1 MTKGRAAEI
10 VRSTKETRIRASL
23 LVDGGGE
30 HSIDTPCKVLNHL
43 LSSMAKFSSFDV
55 EVKAR
60 NVIEVDEHHIV
71 EDVAI
76 CLGQALDRALG
87 QRIGL
92 TRFGFAITPMD
103 ECLVL
108 SSVDLSGRGGCY
120 PRLGFRATRIG
131 DLSTSLIPHFF
142 TSFASNG
149 RLNLHLGIMRK
160 GDDHHMAEALF
171 KSVGLSLFTASRISR
186 KGPPS
191 TKGEL

>member
-1 MTKGRAAEI
+1 MPKGRAAD
-10 VRSTKETRIRASL
+10 VLRSTKETKINLSL
-23 LVDGGGE
+23 LLDGEGE
-30 HSIDTPCKVLNHL
+30 HAIDTPCKILNHL
-43 LSSMAKFSSFDV
+43 LSSTVKFGSFDLK
-55 EVKAR
+55 VKAR
-60 NVIEVDEHHIV
+60 NLIEADEHHIV

-76 CLGQALDRALG
+76 CFGQAFDKALG
-87 QRIGL
+87 KRTGIA
-92 TRFGFAITPMD
+92 RFGFAITPMD

-120 PRLGFRATRIG
+120 QRLGFRSTRIG

-171 KSVGLSLFTASRISR
+171 KSVGLSLGAASRISR
-186 KGPPS
+186 KGLPS